1 MKLDY
6 RNEVKALGVTAMV
19 LVCLVLFA
27 YSMFWVIAYGW
38 AMLDGAVNRWVVYF
52 LALIIVFVIHR
63 FIRGKVYRPDE
74 D

>member
-6 RNEVKALGVTAMV
+6 RNEVKAIGATALV

-38 AMLDGAVNRWVVYF
+38 AMVDGNVNKWFVYI
-52 LALIIVFVIHR
+52 LAIAIVLVIHR
-63 FIRGKVYRPDE
+63 FIRKKVYNPDG

>member
-27 YSMFWVIAYGW
+27 YAMFWIIAYGW

-52 LALIIVFVIHR
+52 LGLILVFVIHR